1 MSLFLCFVN
10 WSFTTLITEY
20 AIVLTWHFYPKEVI
34 IHLFI
39 YHFFLKQFEIFKVG
53 VPNYIY
59 IKWHLK
65 WCVWKPL
72 SHISLSILQDVC
84 SVFKSIC
91 GILPLTDILSFE
103 NNICRDWNLEVFQR
117 SICRLK
123 SILLYIFLVFV
134 CINKTLKKKQVV
146 DVRYQWRLKCNERWY
161 MVFLWLSEQ
170 DLKST

>member
-1 MSLFLCFVN
+1 MSLFLCFAN

-20 AIVLTWHFYPKEVI
+20 AIVLTWHFYPKEVV

-91 GILPLTDILSFE
+91 GILPSTDILSFD

-117 SICRLK
+117 SIVNWNPFYD
-123 SILLYIFLVFV
+123 IYF
-134 CINKTLKKKQVV
+134 
-146 DVRYQWRLKCNERWY
+146 
-161 MVFLWLSEQ
+161 
-170 DLKST
+170 